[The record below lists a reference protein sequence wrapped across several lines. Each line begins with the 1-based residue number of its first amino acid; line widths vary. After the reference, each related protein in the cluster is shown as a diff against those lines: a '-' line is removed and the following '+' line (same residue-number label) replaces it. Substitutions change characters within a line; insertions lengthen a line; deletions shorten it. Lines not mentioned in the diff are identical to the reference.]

1 MIEPEHIKRVR
12 EFAEA
17 LEAQGNDNEL
27 HFAIF
32 AVLAELERRHPGQ
45 QPMKRFSVKNFERD
59 MIIGF
64 SLLVVLSAL
73 FWYFVAP

>member
-17 LEAQGNDNEL
+17 LEAQGNDSEL

-32 AVLAELERRHPGQ
+32 AVLAELERRVGDEAI
-45 QPMKRFSVKNFERD
+45 R
-59 MIIGF
+59 
-64 SLLVVLSAL
+64 
-73 FWYFVAP
+73 